1 LVIVQHGVPKIGVV
15 LPLEETHMAGM
26 TARWSDL
33 VAMAAQAEAVGFAS
47 VWTSDHL
54 VLRNPG
60 EPTHG
65 VWEGWTMLA
74 ALAARTE
81 RVEIGTQVTAASF
94 RNPGLLARMA
104 DTVDEIS
111 GGRLILG
118 LGAGDHR
125 ADYEAFG
132 FPFEE
137 RFRQAAEYI
146 PTLAGLLRTGRS
158 DHHGTYFHLE
168 RAEMPLRGPRLGGP
182 PIVVAGEG
190 PRMLRL
196 AAENADGWMIFDKSL
211 SEARALDAAFRDACI
226 AAGRESLEVDRY
238 LAGVVVAF
246 PGAVGVP
253 WSRAEAVVG
262 DAATQARRLLELGR
276 AGFGTILVWPDP
288 NDVRGI
294 EAMAPVL
301 EFVAHSSLAD
311 G

>member
-1 LVIVQHGVPKIGVV
+1 
-15 LPLEETHMAGM
+15 MAGR

-33 VAMAAQAEAVGFAS
+33 VAMATRAEAVGFAS

-54 VLRNPG
+54 VIRNAG

-65 VWEGWTMLA
+65 VWEGWTLLA
-74 ALAARTE
+74 ALAARTG
-81 RVEIGTQVTAASF
+81 RVAIGTQVTSASF

-111 GGRLILG
+111 AGRLILG

-132 FPFEE
+132 FPFDE
-137 RFRQAAEYI
+137 RFQRATEYI

-158 DHHGTYFHLE
+158 EHRGKYFHLQK
-168 RAEMPLRGPRLGGP
+168 AEMPLRGPRLDGP

-211 SEARALDAAFRDACI
+211 SEARALDGAFRDICTK
-226 AAGRESLEVDRY
+226 AGRESLEVDRY

-253 WSRAEAVVG
+253 WSRAPAIVG
-262 DAATQARRLLELGR
+262 DPAAQAGKLLELSR

-301 EFVAHSSLAD
+301 ELVNRVSLGEAWMPTA